1 MNSSSPFGLPP
12 QFDPSKMDPRVL
24 MELSQLISQ
33 LPKDQLGRMQTL
45 MHNMM
50 AGHDVRRDME
60 EFEKSLPSGF
70 REKLL
75 SMMSQQGTS
84 QPDVVIPQT
93 LSAAEQEE
101 MSLREARMTIL
112 RGVSE
117 GKLTPEDAERLLFQQ
132 SA

>member
-1 MNSSSPFGLPP
+1 
-12 QFDPSKMDPRVL
+12 
-24 MELSQLISQ
+24 
-33 LPKDQLGRMQTL
+33 
-45 MHNMM
+45 M